1 METKNLINLQEL
13 DGKALEVCIKQI
25 NKHFNI
31 NFLKAENG
39 EAVAELELEE
49 RHKNLFNIPY
59 GGVLF
64 NLADCT
70 TGMAFISLG
79 RPGVTVS
86 ASVNFMRGLNL
97 TVENTISMPHADSNA
112 GQNLSDMLQQEA
124 QKGMADL
131 SASTT
136 QSDGDVLKQGN
147 QLPENAA
154 FDVVHI
160 LITKKP
166 LS

>member
-1 METKNLINLQEL
+1 MDAKDLINLSEL
-13 DGKALEVCIKQI
+13 DGKALDICIKQI

-39 EAVAELELEE
+39 EAVAELALEE
-49 RHKNLFNIPY
+49 QHKNLFNIPY

-86 ASVNFMRGLNL
+86 ASVNFMRGSQAASKLICKAKVKRGGRKLFFVEAEISDDNG
-97 TVENTISMPHADSNA
+97 TV
-112 GQNLSDMLQQEA
+112 LSDF
-124 QKGMADL
+124 DFIF
-131 SASTT
+131 ST
-136 QSDGDVLKQGN
+136 LN
-147 QLPENAA
+147 
-154 FDVVHI
+154 
-160 LITKKP
+160 
-166 LS
+166 

>member
-86 ASVNFMRGLNL
+86 ASVNFMRGSQSTSKLICKAKVKRGGRKLFFVKAEITDDNG
-97 TVENTISMPHADSNA
+97 TV
-112 GQNLSDMLQQEA
+112 LSDF
-124 QKGMADL
+124 DFIF
-131 SASTT
+131 STL
-136 QSDGDVLKQGN
+136 D
-147 QLPENAA
+147 
-154 FDVVHI
+154 
-160 LITKKP
+160 
-166 LS
+166 